1 MPGLDSDS
9 LFDLKGRIEEISL
22 QKTAE
27 RQTISRKLLTY
38 ELLKRTRPWTELT
51 NLRSKLTRF
60 AKSIRFLSNV
70 LSNYDVQIKWIS
82 FIPRYQHVQWKYLIE
97 CLNLARIQYQK
108 FRIVIIFFPRFSGC
122 GFREKI
128 SWASLK
134 ILWFFCSFD
143 LIVFFHDFE
152 EFDVQFPV
160 KTKIPS
166 RYKSQYFFVPIRK
179 RKLW

>member
-51 NLRSKLTRF
+51 HLRSKLTRF
-60 AKSIRFLSNV
+60 AKSTRFLSNV

-82 FIPRYQHVQWKYLIE
+82 FIPHHQHVQWKYLKESVWIWRKYNIKNSV
-97 CLNLARIQYQK
+97 L
-108 FRIVIIFFPRFSGC
+108 FFFPRFSGC

-128 SWASLK
+128 SWVPLK
-134 ILWFFCSFD
+134 ILWFSFGTIND
-143 LIVFFHDFE
+143 KL
-152 EFDVQFPV
+152 FD
-160 KTKIPS
+160 
-166 RYKSQYFFVPIRK
+166 
-179 RKLW
+179 

>member
-60 AKSIRFLSNV
+60 AKSTRFLSNV

-82 FIPRYQHVQWKYLIE
+82 FIPRY
-97 CLNLARIQYQK
+97 
-108 FRIVIIFFPRFSGC
+108 
-122 GFREKI
+122 
-128 SWASLK
+128 
-134 ILWFFCSFD
+134 
-143 LIVFFHDFE
+143 
-152 EFDVQFPV
+152 
-160 KTKIPS
+160 
-166 RYKSQYFFVPIRK
+166 
-179 RKLW
+179 